1 MGEAA
6 RVGTD
11 TSRVG
16 TMVVECHDTAAVLAR
31 ISSLGWK
38 LGVEVVSLST
48 WVSVTSPG
56 VTGMSIAYRCPA
68 TISDAMLIKRLN
80 KIIGIVRI
88 KTDHGRF
95 VPVTPQVGLHV
106 TATFQRVDPVALVA
120 YRHGATVCSQA
131 NNVLSV
137 QLTTTRSIA
146 DTFVSDLAQVAERPL
161 RGEISL
167 QEIHLA

>member
-1 MGEAA
+1 MY
-6 RVGTD
+6 
-11 TSRVG
+11 
-16 TMVVECHDTAAVLAR
+16 
-31 ISSLGWK
+31 
-38 LGVEVVSLST
+38 VS
-48 WVSVTSPG
+48 
-56 VTGMSIAYRCPA
+56 YRCPA
-68 TISDAMLIKRLN
+68 MLCYAIVSKLLN

-88 KTDHGRF
+88 KTDHVPF
-95 VPVTPQVGLHV
+95 VPVTPQVGLHD
-106 TATFQRVDPVALVA
+106 TATFQRGDPVALVA